1 MKLYKNEF
9 FLKIYWKGIKIGFI
23 TRAFG
28 SVPLHCDL
36 KDEDKINDIIIFT
49 ENELFLAK
57 NETFVSVFNLIAT
70 GDSFCK
76 NLFFFSEIISFPL
89 PKKKR
94 ECTIQYVGWS
104 SDCEVLGFSNR
115 GALRN
120 HVFECCGALAF
131 RLSSV
136 LFSGKQAPLIFGIR
150 FGF

>member
-9 FLKIYWKGIKIGFI
+9 FLKNYWKGIKIGFI

-36 KDEDKINDIIIFT
+36 KDGDKINDIIIFT

-76 NLFFFSEIISFPL
+76 NLFFF
-89 PKKKR
+89 R
-94 ECTIQYVGWS
+94 
-104 SDCEVLGFSNR
+104 
-115 GALRN
+115 LR
-120 HVFECCGALAF
+120 HFWV
-131 RLSSV
+131 
-136 LFSGKQAPLIFGIR
+136 
-150 FGF
+150 

>member
-1 MKLYKNEF
+1 MWYNSVDTTIINGNIIMENKKLNVN
-9 FLKIYWKGIKIGFI
+9 ID
-23 TRAFG
+23 
-28 SVPLHCDL
+28 VDL
-36 KDEDKINDIIIFT
+36 LRDKINDIIIFT